1 MTGIAFLIA
10 IVAAVLAVVFW
21 FQYQSASGAVTGLKA
36 AHDEARKESELA
48 RVEQRKAEAEL
59 KARTAQLQETR
70 EKLNEVRKK
79 TQEGKP
85 KIQQPRGVREAELEE
100 DLAHARKLTEEAHAS
115 EAAARRDLSTARST
129 EAQIRGELSAAQDRL
144 RALSQ
149 QPAPAAPVAES
160 PIQQQLADELA
171 QQRKQLEAAR
181 SELERQV
188 QQAERNS
195 REAKRRET
203 ELRDEVRKMRGR
215 AETNNRVY
223 LVTKGELEVTKER
236 LAQAE
241 RKLWQAGIP
250 LAPVPSKERPK
261 AKGPAAVDR
270 PRDEGSTQ
278 PAEGASEGASSEISA
293 ASSASPAPQ
302 GDGEH
307 TNGAPEALLAG
318 AGEPIAAPESVA
330 APEAAV
336 PPSLTPSSGSAPI
349 RRRPTEGVADKP
361 R

>member
-10 IVAAVLAVVFW
+10 IVAVVLAVVFW
-21 FQYQSASGAVTGLKA
+21 FQNQSASSAVKGLKA
-36 AHDEARKESELA
+36 AADEARKEAELA
-48 RVEQRKAEAEL
+48 RAEQRKAESEL
-59 KARTAQLQETR
+59 KNRTAQLQETR
-70 EKLNEVRKK
+70 EKLNEVRRKS
-79 TQEGKP
+79 QEGKP
-85 KIQQPRGVREAELEE
+85 KVQQPRGAREAELEE
-100 DLAHARKLTEEAHAS
+100 DLAHARKLTEEAHAA
-115 EAAARRDLSTARST
+115 ETAARRDLSAARAS
-129 EAQIRGELSAAQDRL
+129 EAQIRSELAAAQDRL
-144 RALSQ
+144 RQLSK
-149 QPAPAAPVAES
+149 APAPVAAAQPES
-160 PIQQQLADELA
+160 AIQQQLADELA

-250 LAPVPSKERPK
+250 LAPLTSKERPK
-261 AKGPAAVDR
+261 ATGPAAADR
-270 PRDEGSTQ
+270 PREEGSAQAAGEGGAEAGTQ
-278 PAEGASEGASSEISA
+278 GSAEADAPPANGTPEG
-293 ASSASPAPQ
+293 
-302 GDGEH
+302 
-307 TNGAPEALLAG
+307 LVAG
-318 AGEPIAAPESVA
+318 AGEPIAAGESGV

-336 PPSLTPSSGSAPI
+336 PPSMTPSSGSAPI
-349 RRRPTEGVADKP
+349 RRRPAEGVADKP